1 LGKTAALLLVLVWL
15 TASYIVMPLP
25 AKADFKTIV
34 VPDDYSTIQDAINA
48 ANEGDTIFVRKG
60 VYEGAENQTLIINK
74 TLSLKGE
81 NAENTKINLHPL
93 WFEAFIMG
101 QSIGWV
107 WANSIQISANDVIIS
122 GFTINSDGGEIW
134 VTGNKTQITGNI
146 INTHLTLDGFRQT
159 ASENNLTGSITLR
172 GVYGK
177 AYNNSLENSGI
188 GCYGSYA
195 SVFANNVLGG
205 YLGAGG
211 VSSYNL
217 IYDNFV
223 EDGDGIG
230 IASIGTIVA
239 KNTITSCTKG
249 VENLWGGDNIIC
261 GNIILNNQGHGLGE
275 VEGHNNTFT
284 ANLVGN
290 NSIGVLFGE
299 KTGVRGNNTLYRN
312 NFINNTKQ
320 VEIGFLDH
328 TDQWDNGKE
337 GNYWSDYNG
346 TDGDRDGIGDTPYVM
361 FGYGYREIDPF
372 NITVWD
378 NITIE
383 GDGSS
388 HFYETIW
395 DNYSDRYPLAVPFDI
410 DSIKVPL
417 PEWAA
422 EELRNSNL
430 LMPFPTALIVSA
442 SAATIAVVG
451 IGLLF
456 YFKKRRVK
464 SGG

>member
-1 LGKTAALLLVLVWL
+1 MRKSLALLLVLLLL
-15 TASYIVMPLP
+15 TASCIITFLP
-25 AKADFKTIV
+25 VKAEAQTII
-34 VPDDYSTIQDAINA
+34 VPDDYSAIQDAINA

-81 NAENTKINLHPL
+81 NAENTKLNLHPL
-93 WFEAFIMG
+93 WYEVFIMG

-122 GFTINSDGGEIW
+122 GFTINSGGEIW
-134 VTGNKTQITGNI
+134 VTGNETQITGNI
-146 INTHLTLDGFRQT
+146 INTHLTLDGFHQT
-159 ASENNLTGSITLR
+159 ASENNLTGRITLT
-172 GVYGK
+172 GTYGE
-177 AYNNSLENSGI
+177 AYNNNLENSGI

-205 YLGAGG
+205 DLGAGG
-211 VSSYNL
+211 ESSYNL
-217 IYDNFV
+217 IYDNV
-223 EDGDGIG
+223 VKDGGGIG
-230 IASIGTIVA
+230 IAGIGTIVA
-239 KNTITSCTKG
+239 KNTITNCTRG
-249 VENLWGGDNIIC
+249 VENLWGVDNTIY
-261 GNIILNNQGHGLGE
+261 GNVILNSQGRGLSE
-275 VEGHNNTFT
+275 VEGQNNTFI
-284 ANLVGN
+284 ANLVAN
-290 NSIGVLFGE
+290 SSIGVLFGA
-299 KTGVRGNNTLYRN
+299 KAAMRGYNALYRN

-320 VEIGFLDH
+320 VKIGFLDH

-346 TDGDRDGIGDTPYVM
+346 TDADRDGIGDTPYVM

-372 NITVWD
+372 DITVWD

-383 GDGSS
+383 GDDSS

-395 DNYSDRYPLAVPFDI
+395 DNYSDRYPLTAPFDI
-410 DSIKVPL
+410 DGVKVPL

-430 LMPFPTALIVSA
+430 PMPFPSAYIVIA
-442 SAATIAVVG
+442 SG
-451 IGLLF
+451 ITVIVTCVGLLAHF
-456 YFKKRRVK
+456 RKRKR
-464 SGG
+464 

>member
-1 LGKTAALLLVLVWL
+1 MDMSKKVALLLVLIL
-15 TASYIVMPLP
+15 LAASGEVTFLP
-25 AKADFKTIV
+25 VKAEAKTII

-60 VYEGAENQTLIINK
+60 VYEGAENQTLMINK

-93 WFEAFIMG
+93 WYEAFIMG

-107 WANSIQISANDVIIS
+107 WANSIQITANDATIS
-122 GFTINSDGGEIW
+122 GFTIDSEGGEIW

-146 INTHLTLDGFRQT
+146 INTDLTLDGSHQT
-159 ASENNLTGSITLR
+159 SSENNLTRRIALR
-172 GVYGK
+172 GTYGK

-211 VSSYNL
+211 ASTYNL
-217 IYDNFV
+217 IYGNIV
-223 EDGDGIG
+223 QDGDGIG
-230 IASIGTIVA
+230 IASVGTIVA
-239 KNTITSCTKG
+239 KNIIANCRRG
-249 VENLWGGDNIIC
+249 VEILWGGDNVIYK
-261 GNIILNNQGHGLGE
+261 NVILNNQGSGLSI
-275 VEGHNNTFT
+275 VEGQNNTFF
-284 ANLVGN
+284 ANLAAN
-290 NSIGVLFGE
+290 NFIGVLFGA
-299 KTGVRGNNTLYRN
+299 KVAMRGYNTLYHN

-328 TDQWDNGKE
+328 SDQWDNGKE

-346 TDGDRDGIGDTPYVM
+346 TDADGGGIGDTSYVM

-372 NITVWD
+372 DITVWD
-378 NITIE
+378 NISIE

-388 HFYETIW
+388 HFYETVW
-395 DNYSDRYPLAVPFDI
+395 DNYSDRYPLMAPFDI
-410 DSIKVPL
+410 DGEKVPL

-422 EELRNSNL
+422 EELGNSNL
-430 LMPFPTALIVSA
+430 PKPFPIVYVAVALGA
-442 SAATIAVVG
+442 SAFIIGA
-451 IGLLF
+451 GLLA
-456 YFKKRRVK
+456 YFRKRK
-464 SGG
+464 H